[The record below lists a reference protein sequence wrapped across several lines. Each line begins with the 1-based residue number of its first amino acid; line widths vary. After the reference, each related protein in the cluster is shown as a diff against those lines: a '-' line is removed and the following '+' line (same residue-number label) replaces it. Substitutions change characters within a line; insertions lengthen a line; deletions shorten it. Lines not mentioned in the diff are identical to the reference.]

1 MKTNQIQIEK
11 LLIIAKH
18 LFSSKLNVEPFTIV
32 AKPEYVEHED
42 GSFEYREPF
51 FQYVIEELQYIFPI
65 DWFENEDGEMLWIG
79 DKEKNMK
86 SSLQSFLG
94 ISEDAILH
102 LLMPGRQ
109 NLERFGGKILQKD
122 STHLDIAVNI
132 VELANTAISRS
143 MASTDTI
150 FLN

>member
-18 LFSSKLNVEPFTIV
+18 LFSGKLNVEPFMIV
-32 AKPEYVEHED
+32 AKPEYVEFED

-51 FQYVIEELQYIFPI
+51 FQYVIEELQHIFPS
-65 DWFENEDGEMLWIG
+65 DWYENEDGEMLWIG
-79 DKEKNMK
+79 DEEKSMR

-109 NLERFGGKILQKD
+109 NLERFGGKILQNN
-122 STHLDIAVNI
+122 STHLDVAVNL